1 MADESILVIS
11 GEGTPPYSIRGLTQS
26 LEPISAAASYRR
38 TVNGNLR
45 DLSLPQFQKYKSVI
59 QCDDQNSPAL
69 DAVPIGAVVTVD
81 CVAELAYRTIGGA
94 PQRTVVASR
103 TIAEWTYYRP
113 RLVMM
118 VTSKQQETD
127 EYGAAVSWSLE
138 LEEV

>member
-1 MADESILVIS
+1 MADESLLVIS

-26 LEPISAAASYRR
+26 LEPIDAASSYRR

-45 DLSLPQFQKYKSVI
+45 DLSLPQFRKYKSTI
-59 QCDDQNSPAL
+59 SCDDL
-69 DAVPIGAVVTVD
+69 DAPAFDALPIGAVVTVD
-81 CVAELAYRTIGGA
+81 CVAELAYRTIGGS

-113 RLVMM
+113 RMVMM
-118 VTSKQQETD
+118 VTARSQETD